1 MTKILRFPCDLART
15 MRNTLREFLIV
26 IATVA
31 KASCK
36 HGLWLVVRVN
46 KQLRSTRNT
55 DCRSCLYLLS
65 FLCRTA
71 VIFIVRIDAAV
82 SVSIIFRSDLLI
94 PLNIYNKDRRTAD
107 IDRHR
112 HCCAVDHGGT
122 GYIRHIDRDLLVMAA
137 LLFNNIDRFINPR
150 FFRHDHQGRIPFFQE
165 SAGRGKTG
173 HAEFVFCE

>member
-1 MTKILRFPCDLART
+1 M
-15 MRNTLREFLIV
+15 
-26 IATVA
+26 
-31 KASCK
+31 
-36 HGLWLVVRVN
+36 
-46 KQLRSTRNT
+46 
-55 DCRSCLYLLS
+55 YLLS

-150 FFRHDHQGRIPFFQE
+150 FFDDTI
-165 SAGRGKTG
+165 SGKVANVQLVDTDG
-173 HAEFVFCE
+173 DVIATTPPEREFVKPTSKGLYVAFKYNIKEMETEVEINASI

>member
-1 MTKILRFPCDLART
+1 MAFIDLMKEKAKQDVMTIILPESNDKRT
-15 MRNTLREFLIV
+15 LI
-26 IATVA
+26 A
-31 KASCK
+31 
-36 HGLWLVVRVN
+36 
-46 KQLRSTRNT
+46 
-55 DCRSCLYLLS
+55 
-65 FLCRTA
+65 
-71 VIFIVRIDAAV
+71 AAV

-94 PLNIYNKDRRTAD
+94 PLNIYNKDRRTTD